1 MLELSSS
8 PYILCF
14 GRRNPI
20 GLLKIGK
27 KRLFLFDQFG
37 ECFEVEPLCI
47 LDFYV
52 STDFQR
58 QGFGKELFEFML
70 KNENLETTDLPI
82 DSPSTNMLSF
92 MRKHFNQG
100 HPLRQ
105 SNNFVVFPQFFQNV
119 NRFLVPR
126 RSLVRDTYSLVG
138 SSHQA
143 YTFSKCSEENSRKPK
158 STHSITPIEEV
169 PTGTSKIS
177 NAVTY
182 VQSSTN
188 RSPLNDKSTMSKN
201 ESLLTDTHK
210 GIDPTDNINFNG
222 IQLVRGLTFNPCTS
236 SKRDFP
242 NSAQLRDRTES
253 GSGRSLPAARYS
265 KRLEIAA
272 PSNSSQNR
280 QALSNSKIDNLL
292 RWHERKPGYDYQK
305 ASWTSNRHTR
315 LW

>member
-1 MLELSSS
+1 ME
-8 PYILCF
+8 
-14 GRRNPI
+14 
-20 GLLKIGK
+20 K

-37 ECFEVEPLCI
+37 ECFEVEPLCL

-70 KNENLETTDLPI
+70 EKENLETTDLPI
-82 DSPSTNMLSF
+82 DSPSTKMLSF
-92 MRKHFNQG
+92 MRKHFNQS

-105 SNNFVVFPQFFQNV
+105 SNNFVVFPLFFQHV

-126 RSLVRDTYSLVG
+126 RSLVRDTYSLVDI
-138 SSHQA
+138 SHQA
-143 YTFSKCSEENSRKPK
+143 HTFSRFSEENYRKPK
-158 STHSITPIEEV
+158 STHSIAPFEEV
-169 PTGTSKIS
+169 PTEPSKIPNS
-177 NAVTY
+177 VTF
-182 VQSSTN
+182 VQNSTN
-188 RSPLNDKSTMSKN
+188 RSPLNGKPTEPKN
-201 ESLLTDTHK
+201 ESLLIDTHK
-210 GIDPTDNINFNG
+210 GIGPVGNISFNG
-222 IQLVRGLTFNPCTS
+222 IQPVRELIFNSCTS
-236 SKRDFP
+236 SKRDFA

-253 GSGRSLPAARYS
+253 SCVRSIPAARYS

-280 QALSNSKIDNLL
+280 QTLSNSKIDNLL

-305 ASWTSNRHTR
+305 ASWTNNRHTR